1 MRADRYAEV
10 LTQASQQYSIGI
22 RRVTVGMR
30 KQQLHPVIMRES
42 QSFENS
48 RFKSYCRDVT

>member
-22 RRVTVGMR
+22 RWVTVGMGE
-30 KQQLHPVIMRES
+30 QQLHPAIMSES

-48 RFKSYCRDVT
+48 RFKSYCREVT

>member
-30 KQQLHPVIMRES
+30 KQQLHPAIMRES